1 MRKQIVSS
9 HGGVTIVE
17 LLIGIGIIGIISS
30 IVITAISP
38 KIQFTA
44 ARDAWRKAM
53 AREIHSA
60 ITLYTDWNNGP
71 PPAGILAGKCQKR
84 PICRQGMGG
93 QADCVD
99 LDEIIDANFIVD
111 WPVDVAEGSGA
122 LTGFTVYTDANA
134 FFTTVEASYLGVSG
148 YAVDEARGSRT
159 TFVPGCPCYTCGCL
173 ADSVYPM
180 SAEDGPIF
188 ALNQGGMLYTVNN
201 LFRTVTV
208 IDMGIDSLVTTIP
221 VGQNPVHA
229 VIVGGNLYV
238 LNRDDNNISIISKS
252 SNTVTTVT
260 GMSNPGKS
268 ILVGTKLYVWN
279 PTANAIKV
287 IETAAGPTYNTIVK
301 TFSGLFQGGAFV
313 LNGSFLYALTGTT
326 YIYKINTSTD
336 TIDATYTDV
345 GANPV
350 FGIVVGTKLYTMNY
364 SGNSISIIDTT
375 TDTPTTT
382 AIALSG
388 SPIYATTNTN
398 GSK

>member
-60 ITLYTDWNNGP
+60 ITLYTDWNNGT

-252 SNTVTTVT
+252 SNTVTGTIPVGSSPSFMTVVGTKIYVSNYTGGSVSVVETTDNSVTTIT

-279 PTANAIKV
+279 PTAH
-287 IETAAGPTYNTIVK
+287 
-301 TFSGLFQGGAFV
+301 
-313 LNGSFLYALTGTT
+313 
-326 YIYKINTSTD
+326 
-336 TIDATYTDV
+336 
-345 GANPV
+345 
-350 FGIVVGTKLYTMNY
+350 
-364 SGNSISIIDTT
+364 
-375 TDTPTTT
+375 
-382 AIALSG
+382 
-388 SPIYATTNTN
+388 
-398 GSK
+398 